1 MFLVYKVRKLVN
13 IGTEE
18 SPYWKVGYFPKKLL
32 YCGKDAVE
40 RAKRES
46 YNGKYDVVYSGRC
59 K

>member
-1 MFLVYKVRKLVN
+1 MFLVYKVKKLIN

-18 SPYWKVGYFPKKLL
+18 SPYWKVGYFPKRLVCRDK
-32 YCGKDAVE
+32 YAIE

-46 YNGKYDVVYSGRC
+46 YNGKCDIEYSGRC